1 MNTSRQLTD
10 LIKNKARNLGLDAQL
25 LLKRYFMEQIL
36 ARIAISEYRNNFI
49 LKGGLL
55 ISSLIGLS
63 SRTTQDIDISIVN
76 QTLSI
81 TELEK
86 IMNEVCEIDLADNI
100 KYELSRVEEIR
111 EEFEYPAI
119 RLSFKV
125 YMDKIVDSLKMD
137 ITTGDAITP
146 REINYGY
153 KMLLEDKVIKLFS
166 YPIET
171 IIAEKMESILSK
183 NILGTRMRD
192 YYDLYML
199 ENLFKDRIN
208 KETQKLALLNTCEK
222 RGTQKV
228 LTDPSD
234 IIADIENDWG
244 QQNLWKNYASKN
256 TYVGEVSFADTIKS
270 IKAILKLIDI
280 ILS

>member
-1 MNTSRQLTD
+1 MKTSRQLTD

-25 LLKRYFMEQIL
+25 LLKRYFMEQML
-36 ARIAISEYRNNFI
+36 ARIAQSEYKTNFI

-63 SRTTQDIDISIVN
+63 SRTTQDIDVSIVN
-76 QTLSI
+76 KPVSMDEI
-81 TELEK
+81 ER
-86 IMNEVCEIDLADNI
+86 MMANVCKIDLDDSI
-100 KYELSRVEEIR
+100 KYELTSVQEIR
-111 EEFEYPAI
+111 EEFEYPGI

-137 ITTGDAITP
+137 ITTGDTITP
-146 REINYGY
+146 KEITYGY
-153 KMLLEDKVIKLFS
+153 KLLLEDKTINLCS

-171 IIAEKMESILSK
+171 IIAEKIESILSK

-192 YYDLYML
+192 FYDIYML
-199 ENLFKDRIN
+199 ENLFKDRIDKKN
-208 KETQKLALLNTCEK
+208 QKLALLNTCAK
-222 RGTQKV
+222 RNTENI
-228 LTDPSD
+228 LNNPNE

-256 TYVGEVSFADTIKS
+256 TYVGKVSFEDTIKS
-270 IKAILKLIDI
+270 IKSILKMIDLI
-280 ILS
+280 

>member
-25 LLKRYFMEQIL
+25 LLKRYFMEQML
-36 ARIAISEYRNNFI
+36 ARIAQSEYKTNFI

-63 SRTTQDIDISIVN
+63 SRTTQDIDVSIVN
-76 QTLSI
+76 KPLSMEEI
-81 TELEK
+81 ER
-86 IMNEVCEIDLADNI
+86 MMANVCKIDLDDNI
-100 KYELSRVEEIR
+100 KYELTNVQEIR
-111 EEFEYPAI
+111 EEFEYPGI

-137 ITTGDAITP
+137 ITTGDTITP
-146 REINYGY
+146 KEITYGY
-153 KMLLEDKVIKLFS
+153 KLLLEDKTINLCS

-171 IIAEKMESILSK
+171 IIAEKIESILSK

-192 YYDLYML
+192 FYDIYML
-199 ENLFKDRIN
+199 ENLFRERIDKKN
-208 KETQKLALLNTCEK
+208 QKQALLNTCAK
-222 RGTQKV
+222 RNTENI
-228 LTDPSD
+228 LNNPIE

-256 TYVGEVSFADTIKS
+256 TYVGEISFEDTIKS
-270 IKAILKLIDI
+270 IKSILNLIDLI
-280 ILS
+280 